1 MKSKLAAG
9 LIVVLLYLGLAI
21 SWAAQVGDQMIFSAR
36 LDLPTARRG
45 NTSNGA
51 SYSATCPGYPNGIDT
66 SGQPLDPYYR

>member
-21 SWAAQVGDQMIFSAR
+21 SWADPVGDPMIFSAR
-36 LDLPTARRG
+36 LDVHTARRG

-51 SYSATCPGYPNGIDT
+51 SYSATCSGYPNGIDT
-66 SGQPLDPYYR
+66 SGQPLDPCFR